1 MSLLKWRRTDAA
13 GAESLVAEDARARAT
28 RLRTNLPGDSWHRIS
43 RGVFRTCSNPRCA
56 SGWIHIWRSRSTPVF
71 EGGWCCSEACTAA
84 QMEAAVSRELD
95 AWGGAQESH
104 RHRIPLGLAML
115 ELGWITNAELR
126 AALAAQRTAGAGRL
140 GHWLMRQKSASEEQ
154 VTRALGLQWSCPVLT
169 MELPKPDELTPLVP
183 RFFVDAFGALPLRVT
198 AGKMMYLGFEDRPD
212 SALALA
218 VERVSGLRVESG
230 IVEESRFRPAQS
242 RMLAA
247 QFPSVELIETASS
260 TTVATMLM
268 KAVERARPV
277 EARLAR
283 VHDCLWLRMWLC
295 PQRGPLPELGSVR
308 DLIASAKWS

>member
-1 MSLLKWRRTDAA
+1 
-13 GAESLVAEDARARAT
+13 
-28 RLRTNLPGDSWHRIS
+28 
-43 RGVFRTCSNPRCA
+43 
-56 SGWIHIWRSRSTPVF
+56 
-71 EGGWCCSEACTAA
+71 
-84 QMEAAVSRELD
+84 
-95 AWGGAQESH
+95 
-104 RHRIPLGLAML
+104 
-115 ELGWITNAELR
+115 
-126 AALAAQRTAGAGRL
+126 
-140 GHWLMRQKSASEEQ
+140 
-154 VTRALGLQWSCPVLT
+154 LGLQWSCPVLT
-169 MELPKPDELTPLVP
+169 MELPEPDELTPLVP